1 MTTDNLMSRTG
12 LVDPK
17 VAETVL
23 QYLINRHWGD
33 HWSSAGMVDG
43 VEYERFVK
51 AMSLREM
58 ITFLGE
64 HGTDE
69 DRRVVLGMLMPQF
82 KRYRDS
88 GAKTIEEAQRVH
100 DRRPYD
106 PKEEQRRSNI
116 EQSKMDFDVTPP
128 ETLKT
133 EIPAGPTWADFD
145 TGYHRLSKVGH
156 DAVRQWMHGLGRP
169 ILILGGATGGG
180 KTMLAIMAATELDAG
195 GARVIYRRE
204 QDLVGDIRRRSLGD
218 KTDQDALKEYGWAPW
233 LILDEFG
240 GTRGTPLAEE
250 TLDQL
255 IDYRWRGAES
265 GVCRTLATT
274 NLFAKDHEKRI
285 ASRMADTRYVKVVE
299 MLVPD
304 YRTKGRA

>member
-1 MTTDNLMSRTG
+1 MTW
-12 LVDPK
+12 
-17 VAETVL
+17 AENFSDDSVTL
-23 QYLINRHWGD
+23 QVRRYLGMHYED
-33 HWSSAGMVDG
+33 KESKAG
-43 VEYERFVK
+43 
-51 AMSLREM
+51 SLRQM
-58 ITFLGE
+58 ITWVQE
-64 HGTDE
+64 NGTGQ
-69 DRRVVLGMLMPQF
+69 DRKALLRMLMPQF
-82 KRYRDS
+82 ANGDRYDS
-88 GAKTIEEAQRVH
+88 APREV
-100 DRRPYD
+100 
-106 PKEEQRRSNI
+106 QRRANI
-116 EQSKMDFDVTPP
+116 EQSKMDFDINIP
-128 ETLKT
+128 ETLDP
-133 EIPAGPTWADFD
+133 EIPVGPAWPDFD
-145 TGYHRLSKVGH
+145 TGYHELSQVGH
-156 DAVRQWMHGLGRP
+156 DAVRQWMHGLGPP
-169 ILILGGATGGG
+169 ILILAGATGGG

-204 QDLVGDIRRRSLGD
+204 QDLVADIRRRSLGD

-274 NLFAKDHEKRI
+274 NLFAADHEKRI

-304 YRTKGRA
+304 YRTKGKA